1 MALPVAVRP
10 RAWSWVLVAAAHSA
24 AGRHR
29 RATSPATSI
38 DPLVAELFDIHSME
52 LVRLARLFVDDRNA
66 AEDLVQETF
75 IRLARNAHRIHDRA
89 KAPAPGTRGAG
100 ARVISVV
107 GALSVVGLVLSYDD
121 GRFVMDWWIFEVLV
135 TAGLIAL
142 TLWLGPFIKRFGRS
156 YAADVFRSNPGT
168 GKSFIVL
175 TDFAYYLIFGAY
187 VLLTTRV
194 ERPSNW
200 TETLGAAQVQAEV
213 ARTAGLMLLIGLL
226 HGVNL
231 LILPIIGRLLT
242 LNRRLDQQLREA
254 ERGE

>member
-10 RAWSWVLVAAAHSA
+10 RAWWWVFVAAAHST

-29 RATSPATSI
+29 RATSPTTSI
-38 DPLVAELFDIHSME
+38 DPLVAALFDAHSVE
-52 LVRLARLFVDDRNA
+52 LVRLARLFVD
-66 AEDLVQETF
+66 V
-75 IRLARNAHRIHDRA
+75 LA
-89 KAPAPGTRGAG
+89 
-100 ARVISVV
+100 ARVIGVAGLLVAAS
-107 GALSVVGLVLSYDD
+107 LVLSYDD

-142 TLWLGPFIKRFGRS
+142 TLWLGPFIKRYGRS

-168 GKSFIVL
+168 EKSFIVL

-187 VLLTTRV
+187 ILLTTRV

-213 ARTAGLMLLIGLL
+213 AA
-226 HGVNL
+226 
-231 LILPIIGRLLT
+231 
-242 LNRRLDQQLREA
+242 RR
-254 ERGE
+254 G